1 MNVNGRVAEL
11 SDGTRKKVVT
21 THYGVE
27 MPMLMVM
34 PMVVVVCCYVVLCYR
49 RSGTGDA

>member
-34 PMVVVVCCYVVLCYR
+34 PMVVVVCCYVVYVIGGR
-49 RSGTGDA
+49 ATGDA